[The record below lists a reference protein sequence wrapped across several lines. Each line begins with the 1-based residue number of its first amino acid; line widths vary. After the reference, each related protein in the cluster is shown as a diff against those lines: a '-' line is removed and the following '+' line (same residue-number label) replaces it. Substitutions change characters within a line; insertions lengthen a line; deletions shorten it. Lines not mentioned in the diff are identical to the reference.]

1 MSWILILT
9 PTFKRGYK
17 NLSSDLQRKV
27 DQALSELVVS
37 DDPRSLGVRK
47 TGKWKGV
54 FTYEIGTRYRIFYK
68 VIFEQ
73 RTIQALH
80 IGGHELY

>member
-1 MSWILILT
+1 M
-9 PTFKRGYK
+9 
-17 NLSSDLQRKV
+17 N
-27 DQALSELVVS
+27 QALRELAES

-47 TGKWKGV
+47 AGKWKGV

-73 RTIQALH
+73 RTIQVLH
-80 IGGHELY
+80 VGGHELY